1 MKDLLIKLRKER
13 MELTGKISNLEKF
26 RGSKEWNELSVY
38 HKELLDIQLNAM
50 RTYREVLIGRCIDIE
65 MNLDKEDKSKEN
77 EIDEHTGST
86 ENNKD
91 SIRVFIV
98 NLGEDKDE

>member
-38 HKELLDIQLNAM
+38 HKELLDIQLDAM

-65 MNLDKEDKSKEN
+65 MILDRENNPKEN
-77 EIDEHTGST
+77 EIDGHTGNT

-91 SIRVFIV
+91 SIKVFIV